1 MLAYFEQKHPEI
13 VKEIEEKKVLSDELK
28 QSILDGVKEFKQNTM
43 ASF

>member
-1 MLAYFEQKHPEI
+1 MTSLPEI